1 MSWKSGTEP
10 ASPPRAAG
18 RSIAVRLTM
27 WYVLLCLGLLVAAS
41 SVLYWALASNLERE
55 DDQRLF
61 GKVAALRAAIV
72 QRGSNLREI
81 REEMERETATP
92 GFYARLLDA
101 HGRLIAESPHEDHMP
116 DASLFDPALATSPT
130 WQAQSRRGHDGRL
143 YRIVAVVVD
152 GPAASLYTILAAMD
166 RSDDERLLH
175 AYWQTVAYVLAVVL
189 AIAVAVGYFI
199 ARRGLRPLARLSETV
214 RRVHVDELHHR
225 IGERRW
231 PAELEQLAAT
241 FDQML
246 ERLQESFERL
256 SRFSADIAHEL
267 RTPLNVL
274 RGEAEV
280 ALSKSRSVEEYRA
293 ALESSLEEYGRL
305 TRLVDGLLFLA
316 RAENP
321 ETQIEKRPIE
331 LEREAESVCAFYE
344 GLASEQGITLRHAG
358 AARIAADAALVR
370 RAVGNL
376 VANAILH
383 TPRGGG
389 VTVDIVARD
398 TRGAD
403 ITVRDTG
410 DGIAPQHLPRLFDRF
425 YRAEDARPRDRE
437 GMGLGLAIVKS
448 IMQLHGGNVSIQSEL
463 GRGTTVTLNFPTPPI
478 HADSEPPHD

>member
-10 ASPPRAAG
+10 LASTPHVAA
-18 RSIAVRLTM
+18 RSITVRLTL
-27 WYVLLCLGLLVAAS
+27 WYALLCLGLLVAAS
-41 SVLYWALASNLERE
+41 SVLYFALASNLERE
-55 DDQRLF
+55 DDQRLL

-81 REEMERETATP
+81 REEMEREATIP
-92 GFYARLLDA
+92 AGFYVRLLDA
-101 HGRLIAESPHEDHMP
+101 NGQLIADSPHGDHLP
-116 DASLFDPALATSPT
+116 DASLFDSALATSPV
-130 WQAQSRRGHDGRL
+130 WQAQNRRGRDGRL
-143 YRIVAVVVD
+143 YRIAAVAVD
-152 GPAASLYTILAAMD
+152 GPLASRYTILAVLD
-166 RSDDERLLH
+166 RSRDEQLLNT
-175 AYWQTVAYVLAVVL
+175 YLQTVAYVLAVVL
-189 AIAVAVGYFI
+189 AIAVAVGYYI

-321 ETQIEKRPIE
+321 ETQIEKRPID
-331 LEREAESVCAFYE
+331 LEREVESVCAFYE
-344 GLASEQGITLRHAG
+344 GLASEQGITLRHTG

-376 VANAILH
+376 VANAIRH
-383 TPRGGG
+383 TPRGGC

-398 TRGAD
+398 THGAD

-410 DGIAPQHLPRLFDRF
+410 DGIAPQHLPRLYDRF

-437 GMGLGLAIVKS
+437 GVGLGLAIVKS
-448 IMQLHGGNVSIQSEL
+448 IMQLHGGTVTIQSEL
-463 GRGTTVTLNFPTPPI
+463 GRGTAATLSFPMSGPSAAT
-478 HADSEPPHD
+478 A

>member
-10 ASPPRAAG
+10 PASPPHAAG
-18 RSIAVRLTM
+18 RSIAVRLTL
-27 WYVLLCLGLLVAAS
+27 WYALLCLGLLAVAS
-41 SVLYWALASNLERE
+41 GVLYWVLDSNQERE

-61 GKVAALRAAIV
+61 GKVAALHAAIV
-72 QRGSNLREI
+72 QRGSSLRGI
-81 REEMERETATP
+81 QEEMEREAAMP
-92 GFYARLLDA
+92 AGFYARVLDS
-101 HGRLIAESPHEDHMP
+101 HGRLIAESPPLDHGL
-116 DASLFDPALATSPT
+116 DTQLFGPFLATPPARHPQNWHT
-130 WQAQSRRGHDGRL
+130 GDGRL
-143 YRIVAVVVD
+143 YRIVAVTVD
-152 GPAASLYTILAAMD
+152 NPPASGYTILAALD
-166 RSDDERLLH
+166 RSHDEHLLN
-175 AYWQTVAYVLAVVL
+175 AYLQTVAYVLAAVL
-189 AIAVAVGYFI
+189 AIAVVVGYFI

-214 RRVHVDELHHR
+214 RRVHADELYHR

-293 ALESSLEEYGRL
+293 ALESSLEEYARL

-321 ETQIEKRPIE
+321 VTQIEKRPIE
-331 LEREAESVCAFYE
+331 LEREVESVCAFYE
-344 GLASEQGITLRHAG
+344 GLASEQGVTLRRDG
-358 AARIAADAALVR
+358 AARIAADPALVR

-376 VANAILH
+376 VANAIRH
-383 TPRGGG
+383 TPRGGC
-389 VTVDIVARD
+389 VIVDIVQHD
-398 TRGAD
+398 SRGTD

-410 DGIAPQHLPRLFDRF
+410 GGIAPEHLPKLFDRF
-425 YRAEDARPRDRE
+425 YRADGARLRDRE
-437 GMGLGLAIVKS
+437 GAGLGLAIVKS
-448 IMQLHGGNVSIQSEL
+448 IMQLHGGTIVIQSEL
-463 GRGTTVTLNFPTPPI
+463 GRGTAATLRFPASGPNVAT
-478 HADSEPPHD
+478 A